1 MHMFT
6 DTSTMKLRNAQLVI
20 PQHLKLLQVP
30 QAATSIAYS
39 RTNPSQTRH
48 PPESATFRIS
58 STSAGFTVRSFQHAD
73 SRSSSVYSTTTRFA
87 TPLLSTPTSKLIVTS
102 SAIHQSLTCQP
113 TGARMQPNQPIVH
126 LTLLF
131 LPTSSSSGPTTLKQ
145 QQRQHKTTI
154 ETPSITLST
163 LSSCRSSSPRMF
175 FASFRRYI
183 YTFSITFP
191 ALCRSEP
198 HHIPSK
204 RQRSTF
210 TIQNLSLVGGMTPLR
225 LPQLTTGQ

>member
-1 MHMFT
+1 
-6 DTSTMKLRNAQLVI
+6 MKLRNAQLVI

-30 QAATSIAYS
+30 QAAPSIAYS
-39 RTNPSQTRH
+39 RTNPSHPRH
-48 PPESATFRIS
+48 PPESATFQIN

-73 SRSSSVYSTTTRFA
+73 SRSSSVYLTTTRFA

-102 SAIHQSLTCQP
+102 SATHQSLTCQP
-113 TGARMQPNQPIVH
+113 TGARMQPNHPIVH
-126 LTLLF
+126 LTRLF

-154 ETPSITLST
+154 EVPSATLST

-175 FASFRRYI
+175 FASFRCPTYI
-183 YTFSITFP
+183 YLYLLSLTSP

-198 HHIPSK
+198 HRISSQ